1 MDSVANL
8 LECEHL
14 GVVVEV
20 EVTIDDGEPTT
31 QPWLRPT
38 PATCGSALFAD
49 HEFEVKVTGGDRGE
63 GESATF
69 GVFLENKKIRK
80 SSKVDRWEGGYFTSS
95 KSTCV
100 AKTSSTK

>member
-14 GVVVEV
+14 GIVVEV

-31 QPWLRPT
+31 QSRLRPT
-38 PATCGSALFAD
+38 PPTCGCAFFAN

-69 GVFLENKKIRK
+69 GVFLENRK
-80 SSKVDRWEGGYFTSS
+80 NEKLSEVDTSKAFLADVD
-95 KSTCV
+95 
-100 AKTSSTK
+100 